1 MKINTALILC
11 AGYGKR
17 LNPITLTKPKPLL
30 KIRDKCLL
38 SQTIELIISLGI
50 KDIKLNTFYLS
61 DQIVNYVR
69 SSPYKDQIEIINDG
83 NKILDTGGGVK
94 HMMKYSKSSDFIIFN
109 PDTLWSSAYKNIILD
124 MINLYE
130 KHQYNN
136 ILLVVNK
143 KKSFDKKLKGD
154 FQLSANKLSKENIN
168 QYIYTGVQVINK
180 DLLNN
185 IKKKNFS
192 MNTVWNEQINR
203 KNLYGFESKNKFI
216 HLTNIDIYNYFL
228 KDY

>member
-69 SSPYKDQIEIINDG
+69 SSPYKKQIEIINDG

-130 KHQYNN
+130 KQQYNN
-136 ILLVVNK
+136 ILLC
-143 KKSFDKKLKGD
+143 S
-154 FQLSANKLSKENIN
+154 
-168 QYIYTGVQVINK
+168 
-180 DLLNN
+180 
-185 IKKKNFS
+185 
-192 MNTVWNEQINR
+192 
-203 KNLYGFESKNKFI
+203 
-216 HLTNIDIYNYFL
+216 
-228 KDY
+228 

>member
-69 SSPYKDQIEIINDG
+69 SSPYKNQIEIINDG

-130 KHQYNN
+130 KQQYNN

-154 FQLSANKLSKENIN
+154 FQLNENKLSKENIN

-228 KDY
+228 KNY

>member
-69 SSPYKDQIEIINDG
+69 SSPYKNQIEIINDG

-109 PDTLWSSAYKNIILD
+109 PILTSSALKISLSLISLT
-124 MINLYE
+124 
-130 KHQYNN
+130 KT
-136 ILLVVNK
+136 
-143 KKSFDKKLKGD
+143 SFKTTIGDKK
-154 FQLSANKLSKENIN
+154 FVS
-168 QYIYTGVQVINK
+168 
-180 DLLNN
+180 DLASLNC
-185 IKKKNFS
+185 I
-192 MNTVWNEQINR
+192 E
-203 KNLYGFESKNKFI
+203 
-216 HLTNIDIYNYFL
+216 
-228 KDY
+228 

>member
-1 MKINTALILC
+1 
-11 AGYGKR
+11 
-17 LNPITLTKPKPLL
+17 
-30 KIRDKCLL
+30 
-38 SQTIELIISLGI
+38 
-50 KDIKLNTFYLS
+50 
-61 DQIVNYVR
+61 
-69 SSPYKDQIEIINDG
+69 
-83 NKILDTGGGVK
+83 
-94 HMMKYSKSSDFIIFN
+94 
-109 PDTLWSSAYKNIILD
+109 
-124 MINLYE
+124 MINLY
-130 KHQYNN
+130 KKQQYNN

-154 FQLSANKLSKENIN
+154 FQLNENKLSKENIN

>member
-38 SQTIELIISLGI
+38 SHTIELIISLGI

-69 SSPYKDQIEIINDG
+69 SSPYKNQIEIINDG

-109 PDTLWSSAYKNIILD
+109 PDTLWSGAYKNIILD

-130 KHQYNN
+130 KQQYNN

-192 MNTVWNEQINR
+192 MNTVWNEQIN
-203 KNLYGFESKNKFI
+203 KLNLNGFESKNKFI
-216 HLTNIDIYNYFL
+216 HFTNIDIYNYFL
-228 KDY
+228 KNY

>member
-69 SSPYKDQIEIINDG
+69 SSPYKNQIEIINDG

-130 KHQYNN
+130 KQQYNN

-154 FQLSANKLSKENIN
+154 FQLNENKLSKENIN

>member
-50 KDIKLNTFYLS
+50 KDIKLNTLYLS

-69 SSPYKDQIEIINDG
+69 SSPYKKQIEIINDG

-130 KHQYNN
+130 KQQYNN

-154 FQLSANKLSKENIN
+154 FQLNENKLSKENIN

>member
-69 SSPYKDQIEIINDG
+69 SSPYKNQIEIINDG

-109 PDTLWSSAYKNIILD
+109 PDTLWSGAYKNIILD

-130 KHQYNN
+130 KQQYNN

-192 MNTVWNEQINR
+192 MNTVWNEQIN
-203 KNLYGFESKNKFI
+203 KLNLNGFESKNKFI

-228 KDY
+228 KNY

>member
-69 SSPYKDQIEIINDG
+69 SSPYKKQIEIINDG

-130 KHQYNN
+130 KQQYNN

-154 FQLSANKLSKENIN
+154 FQLNENKLSKENIN

-185 IKKKNFS
+185 IKKKKFL
-192 MNTVWNEQINR
+192 NEYS
-203 KNLYGFESKNKFI
+203 LE
-216 HLTNIDIYNYFL
+216 
-228 KDY
+228 

>member
-1 MKINTALILC
+1 
-11 AGYGKR
+11 
-17 LNPITLTKPKPLL
+17 
-30 KIRDKCLL
+30 
-38 SQTIELIISLGI
+38 
-50 KDIKLNTFYLS
+50 
-61 DQIVNYVR
+61 
-69 SSPYKDQIEIINDG
+69 
-83 NKILDTGGGVK
+83 
-94 HMMKYSKSSDFIIFN
+94 
-109 PDTLWSSAYKNIILD
+109 

-130 KHQYNN
+130 KQQYNN

-154 FQLSANKLSKENIN
+154 FQLNENKLSKENIN

>member
-1 MKINTALILC
+1 MEINTALILC

-69 SSPYKDQIEIINDG
+69 SSPYKNQIEIINDG

-109 PDTLWSSAYKNIILD
+109 PDTLWSGAYKNIILD

-130 KHQYNN
+130 KQQYNN

-154 FQLSANKLSKENIN
+154 FQLNENKLSKENIN

-192 MNTVWNEQINR
+192 MNTVWNEQIN
-203 KNLYGFESKNKFI
+203 KLNLNGFESKNKFI
-216 HLTNIDIYNYFL
+216 HFTNIDIYNYFL
-228 KDY
+228 KNY